1 MKFKLIILI
10 YQNFSALQ
18 QSVKPAWAEME
29 ASSSLFVT
37 MELFGGKNIKKKMPS
52 WRLVTMDPSFFND
65 LPFAHTLSKWSW
77 LPIGTDV
84 SHSSWVIFLHIWVEL
99 HCFALHCSEYLT
111 ILAICWSVF
120 ISPGGTVKLLKIRKD
135 CDITTTV
142 LSSSTSSI
150 NHNQ

>member
-1 MKFKLIILI
+1 MEFESKILI
-10 YQNFSALQ
+10 YKNFSAPQ
-18 QSVKPAWAEME
+18 RSVKPAWAEME

-37 MELFGGKNIKKKMPS
+37 MELFGGKNIKKKKPS
-52 WRLVTMDPSFFND
+52 WSLVTMDPSFFND

-84 SHSSWVIFLHIWVEL
+84 SHSSWVISGLN
-99 HCFALHCSEYLT
+99 CTALHCSEYLT

-120 ISPGGTVKLLKIRKD
+120 ISPGGTGKLLKIRKD